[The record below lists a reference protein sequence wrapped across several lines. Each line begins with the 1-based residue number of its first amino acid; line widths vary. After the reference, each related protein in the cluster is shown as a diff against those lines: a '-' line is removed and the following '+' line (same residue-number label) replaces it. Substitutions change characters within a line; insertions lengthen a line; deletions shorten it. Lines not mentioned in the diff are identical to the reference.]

1 MRAAVL
7 TRWHACRLSSFVEQI
22 TEQHFVGADE
32 KFAVKT
38 AGIKEFDP
46 LRDGPL
52 RYLGYSNECGWVHNL
67 MTPPH
72 GCQTRHERNRLYP
85 LHLNAHCTSRGQ
97 PC

>member
-1 MRAAVL
+1 M
-7 TRWHACRLSSFVEQI
+7 
-22 TEQHFVGADE
+22 GADE

-52 RYLGYSNECGWVHNL
+52 RYLGYSNECGWVHDFV
-67 MTPPH
+67 TSPH
-72 GCQTRHERNRLYP
+72 GRQMQHERHQLSL
-85 LHLNAHCTSRGQ
+85 LHLTAHCTSRGH